1 MAHRNGDP
9 GPAPEAAPDFAESLR
24 QVGAAGRASAGAA
37 QDALKALRA
46 LVAADLALARSAFGR
61 SLACTG
67 LAIAFGGSAWLLL
80 VTALMAWLAQD
91 LGWPWSRALLLA
103 AGLSL
108 VVTGLAAWR
117 AVRYFDHTRLAATRR
132 QLARLGRGEPE
143 PAAEP
148 ASASAAAPDTDS
160 TPPP

>member
-1 MAHRNGDP
+1 MAHRDGDP
-9 GPAPEAAPDFAESLR
+9 GPAPEAAPEFAESLR

-37 QDALKALRA
+37 RDALQALRA

-61 SLACTG
+61 SLACAG

-108 VVTGLAAWR
+108 AVAGLAAWR

-132 QLARLGRGEPE
+132 QLARLGLGKP
-143 PAAEP
+143 EP
-148 ASASAAAPDTDS
+148 ASASAAVPDTDP
-160 TPPP
+160 TPPPP